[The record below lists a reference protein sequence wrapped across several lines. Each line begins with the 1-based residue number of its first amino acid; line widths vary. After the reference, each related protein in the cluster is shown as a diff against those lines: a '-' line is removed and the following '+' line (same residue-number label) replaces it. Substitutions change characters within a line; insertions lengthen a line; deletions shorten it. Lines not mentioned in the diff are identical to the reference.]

1 MKFVKE
7 KINNPF
13 IKGDKMKFV
22 KEKMIGIIL
31 IPLALVLGCGAGDAG
46 LEEIQQRGY
55 SDSSRLVSTEWL
67 SSHLNDKNLVVVDLR
82 KKEDYDAGH
91 IPGAFH
97 LTPGEVFQQ
106 TINGV
111 KGLLPTRTHIERHL
125 SEIAVT
131 TESTI
136 LLYDGK
142 ANLWTSRALWA
153 LDVYGHKNTKLL
165 DGVWTKWSAE
175 NRATSTETPTVK
187 PSGYRFTE
195 ITNDSL
201 VASWEEVLDSIEDPS
216 KIVCDSRSPEEF
228 TGKDVRADR
237 GGHIPN
243 SKNVN
248 WILGAEE
255 SGEFKSAAEL
265 KTLYKNAGV
274 TDGETIFTLCQT
286 AVRATHTWFILSDLL
301 GHDNVK
307 VYDGSWIEWG
317 NNPDL
322 PIKTGG

>member
-1 MKFVKE
+1 MKLLKE
-7 KINNPF
+7 KI
-13 IKGDKMKFV
+13 
-22 KEKMIGIIL
+22 IGLIL
-31 IPLALVLGCGAGDAG
+31 IPLTLVLGCAGGDAG
-46 LEEIQQRGY
+46 LENIQQRGY

-91 IPGAFH
+91 IPGALH

-111 KGLLPTRTHIERHL
+111 KGLLPTRTHIEKHL
-125 SEIAVT
+125 GSIGLT
-131 TESTI
+131 PESTI
-136 LLYDGK
+136 VLYDGK
-142 ANLWTSRALWA
+142 ANLWSSRGLWA
-153 LDVYGHKNTKLL
+153 MDVYGHKNTKLL

-187 PSGYRFTE
+187 AYDYRFSG
-195 ITNDSL
+195 IVNDSL
-201 VASWEEVLDSIEDPS
+201 VANWEEVLNSIEDPS
-216 KIVCDSRSPEEF
+216 KIVCDTRSPEEYA
-228 TGKDVRADR
+228 GKDVRADR
-237 GGHIPN
+237 GGHIPDA
-243 SKNVN
+243 KNVN

-274 TDGETIFTLCQT
+274 TDGKTIFTLCQT

-301 GHDNVK
+301 GHDDVK